1 MSLLD
6 SHDNQTQEVIV
17 NIILVDGERL
27 FREGL
32 VSLLQGHSEYH
43 IIGEAGSVV
52 EAIELA
58 KRSKPD
64 LILMDY
70 ILPDGTGVDV
80 MAFIM
85 TLIPKPKVVILT
97 SEDKDDYLF
106 SAIRAGAQ
114 GYLLKN
120 QTTNNL
126 LASMKALD
134 RGEFA
139 ISRTM
144 FARVMGEF
152 SRIKNPS
159 TYGEM
164 ALEKLTR
171 RERDVLGELATNA
184 SNHEIAEHL
193 VISENT
199 VKNHIHSILE
209 KLTIKKR
216 AEVVKYARRYSLLIQ
231 TSANRTENE

>member
-1 MSLLD
+1 M
-6 SHDNQTQEVIV
+6 
-17 NIILVDGERL
+17 LVDGERL

-32 VSLLQGHSEYH
+32 ISLLHDQTEYR
-43 IIGEAGSVV
+43 IIGEAGNIV
-52 EAIELA
+52 EAIDLA
-58 KRSKPD
+58 NRIKPD

-70 ILPDGTGVDV
+70 LLPDGTGVDV
-80 MAFIM
+80 MAFTSTID
-85 TLIPKPKVVILT
+85 PKPKTVILT

-106 SAIRAGAQ
+106 AAIRAGAH

-126 LASMKALD
+126 LASLKALE

-152 SRIKNPS
+152 SRINNPQS
-159 TYGEM
+159 YGEM
-164 ALEKLTR
+164 ALDKLTR
-171 RERDVLGELATNA
+171 REREVLCELATNS
-184 SNHEIAEHL
+184 SNREIASHL
-193 VISENT
+193 YISENT

-209 KLTIKKR
+209 KLGIRKR
-216 AEVVKYARRYSLLIQ
+216 SEVVKFARRYSLLIQ
-231 TSANRTENE
+231 TSTNNPQND

>member
-1 MSLLD
+1 M
-6 SHDNQTQEVIV
+6 
-17 NIILVDGERL
+17 LVDGERL

-32 VSLLQGHSEYH
+32 VSLLQEHSEYH
-43 IIGEAGSVV
+43 ISGEAGNVV
-52 EAIELA
+52 EAIDLA
-58 KRSKPD
+58 NRIKPD
-64 LILMDY
+64 LLLMDY

-80 MAFIM
+80 MSFIM
-85 TLIPKPKVVILT
+85 TLNPKPKVVILT

-106 SAIRAGAQ
+106 SAIRAGAH

-126 LASMKALD
+126 LASLKALE

-152 SRIKNPS
+152 SRINYPQS
-159 TYGEM
+159 YGEL
-164 ALEKLTR
+164 ALDKLTR
-171 RERDVLGELATNA
+171 REKEVLGELATNA
-184 SNHEIAEHL
+184 SNREIATHL

-209 KLTIKKR
+209 KLAIKKR
-216 AEVVKYARRYSLLIQ
+216 AEVVKFARRYSLLIQ
-231 TSANRTENE
+231 TSANTMEND

>member
-1 MSLLD
+1 
-6 SHDNQTQEVIV
+6 V
-17 NIILVDGERL
+17 NIMLVDGERL

-32 VSLLQGHSEYH
+32 VSLLRGQSEYH
-43 IIGEAGSVV
+43 ISGEAGTVV
-52 EAIELA
+52 EAIDLA
-58 KRSKPD
+58 NRIKPD

-80 MAFIM
+80 MSFIM
-85 TLIPKPKVVILT
+85 TFTPKPKVVILT

-106 SAIRAGAQ
+106 SAIRAGAH

-120 QTTNNL
+120 QTTTNL
-126 LASMKALD
+126 LASLKALE

-152 SRIKNPS
+152 SRINYPQS
-159 TYGEM
+159 YGEL
-164 ALEKLTR
+164 ALDKLTR
-171 RERDVLGELATNA
+171 REREVLSELATNA
-184 SNHEIAEHL
+184 SNREIATHL

-209 KLTIKKR
+209 KLAIKKR
-216 AEVVKYARRYSLLIQ
+216 AEVVKFARRYSLLIQ
-231 TSANRTENE
+231 TSANTQDND

>member
-1 MSLLD
+1 
-6 SHDNQTQEVIV
+6 
-17 NIILVDGERL
+17 
-27 FREGL
+27 
-32 VSLLQGHSEYH
+32 
-43 IIGEAGSVV
+43 
-52 EAIELA
+52 
-58 KRSKPD
+58 
-64 LILMDY
+64 MDY

-80 MAFIM
+80 MSFIM
-85 TLIPKPKVVILT
+85 ALVPKPKVVILT

-106 SAIRAGAQ
+106 SAIRAGAH

-126 LASMKALD
+126 LASLKALD

-152 SRIKNPS
+152 SRINYPQS
-159 TYGEM
+159 YGEL
-164 ALEKLTR
+164 ALDKLTR
-171 RERDVLGELATNA
+171 REREVLSELATNA
-184 SNHEIAEHL
+184 SNREIATHL

-209 KLTIKKR
+209 KLAIKKR
-216 AEVVKYARRYSLLIQ
+216 VEVVKFARRYSLLIQ
-231 TSANRTENE
+231 TSSNTLDND

>member
-1 MSLLD
+1 M
-6 SHDNQTQEVIV
+6 
-17 NIILVDGERL
+17 NIMLVDGERL

-32 VSLLQGHSEYH
+32 VSLLQEHSEYH
-43 IIGEAGSVV
+43 ISGEAGNVV
-52 EAIELA
+52 EAIDLA
-58 KRSKPD
+58 NRIKPD
-64 LILMDY
+64 LLLMDY

-80 MAFIM
+80 MSFIM
-85 TLIPKPKVVILT
+85 TLNPKPKVVILT

-106 SAIRAGAQ
+106 SAIRAGAH

-126 LASMKALD
+126 LASLKALE

-152 SRIKNPS
+152 SRINYPQS
-159 TYGEM
+159 YGEL
-164 ALEKLTR
+164 ALDKLTR
-171 RERDVLGELATNA
+171 REKEVLGELATNA
-184 SNHEIAEHL
+184 SNREIATHL

-209 KLTIKKR
+209 KLAIKKR
-216 AEVVKYARRYSLLIQ
+216 AEVVKFARRYSLLIQ
-231 TSANRTENE
+231 TSANTMEND

>member
-1 MSLLD
+1 
-6 SHDNQTQEVIV
+6 V
-17 NIILVDGERL
+17 NIMLVDEERL

-32 VSLLQGHSEYH
+32 VSLLKGHTEYH
-43 IIGEAGSVV
+43 ICGEAGNVV

-58 KRSKPD
+58 KQRQPD

-70 ILPDGTGVDV
+70 LLPDGTSVDV

-85 TLIPKPKVVILT
+85 TFVPKPKVVILT

-120 QTTNNL
+120 QTTNTL
-126 LASMKALD
+126 LASLKALE

-152 SRIKNPS
+152 SRINNPIS
-159 TYGEM
+159 YGEL

-184 SNHEIAEHL
+184 SNREIATHL

-209 KLTIKKR
+209 KLAIKKR
-216 AEVVKYARRYSLLIQ
+216 AEVVKFARRYSLLLQ
-231 TSANRTENE
+231 TASNRTEKD

>member
-1 MSLLD
+1 M
-6 SHDNQTQEVIV
+6 
-17 NIILVDGERL
+17 NIMLVDGERL

-32 VSLLQGHSEYH
+32 VSLLQEHSEYH
-43 IIGEAGSVV
+43 INGEAGTVV
-52 EAIELA
+52 EAIDLA
-58 KRSKPD
+58 NRIKPD

-80 MAFIM
+80 MTFIM
-85 TLIPKPKVVILT
+85 TLLPKPKVVILT

-106 SAIRAGAQ
+106 SAIRAGAH

-126 LASMKALD
+126 LASLKALE

-139 ISRTM
+139 ISRIM

-152 SRIKNPS
+152 SRINYPQS
-159 TYGEM
+159 YGEL
-164 ALEKLTR
+164 ALDKLTR
-171 RERDVLGELATNA
+171 REREVLSELATNA
-184 SNHEIAEHL
+184 SNHEIATHL

-209 KLTIKKR
+209 KLAIKKR
-216 AEVVKYARRYSLLIQ
+216 AEVVKFARRYSLLIQ
-231 TSANRTENE
+231 TSANTMEND

>member
-1 MSLLD
+1 M
-6 SHDNQTQEVIV
+6 
-17 NIILVDGERL
+17 NILLVDGERL

-32 VSLLQGHSEYH
+32 ISLLKDHAEYL
-43 IIGEAGSVV
+43 IAGEAGSVV

-58 KRSKPD
+58 QKTEPD
-64 LILMDY
+64 LVLMDY
-70 ILPDGTGVDV
+70 LLPDGTCVDV
-80 MAFIM
+80 MSFVNLSKM
-85 TLIPKPKVVILT
+85 KPKIVILT

-106 SAIRAGAQ
+106 TAIRAGAH

-120 QTTNNL
+120 QTKSNL
-126 LASMKALD
+126 LASIKALE

-152 SRIKNPS
+152 SKINHPQP
-159 TYGEM
+159 YGEM

-171 RERDVLGELATNA
+171 RERDVLSELATNA
-184 SNHEIAEHL
+184 SNREIASHL

-209 KLTIKKR
+209 KLGIKKR
-216 AEVVKYARRYSLLIQ
+216 AEVVKFARRYSLLIQ
-231 TSANRTENE
+231 TATKNSDND

>member
-1 MSLLD
+1 M
-6 SHDNQTQEVIV
+6 
-17 NIILVDGERL
+17 NIMLVDGERL

-32 VSLLQGHSEYH
+32 VSLLRDHPEYH
-43 IIGEAGSVV
+43 IIAETGTVI

-58 KRSKPD
+58 KQIKPD

-70 ILPDGTGVDV
+70 LLPDGTGVDV
-80 MAFIM
+80 MSFVIN
-85 TLIPKPKVVILT
+85 LDPKPRFVILT

-106 SAIRAGAQ
+106 SAIRGGAH

-126 LASMKALD
+126 LASLKALE

-152 SRIKNPS
+152 SRINNPQS
-159 TYGEM
+159 YGEM
-164 ALEKLTR
+164 TLEKLTR
-171 RERDVLGELATNA
+171 REREVLNELATNT
-184 SNHEIAEHL
+184 SNREIASHL
-193 VISENT
+193 YISENT

-209 KLTIKKR
+209 KLGIKKR
-216 AEVVKYARRYSLLIQ
+216 AEVVKFARRYSLLIQ
-231 TSANRTENE
+231 TSANKPEND

>member
-1 MSLLD
+1 VKIM
-6 SHDNQTQEVIV
+6 
-17 NIILVDGERL
+17 LVDGERL

-32 VSLLQGHSEYH
+32 VSLLKGHSEYQ
-43 IIGEAGSVV
+43 ICGEAGSVV
-52 EAIELA
+52 EAIDLA
-58 KRSKPD
+58 NSSKPE

-80 MAFIM
+80 MALIM
-85 TLIPKPKVVILT
+85 TLDPKPKVVILT

-152 SRIKNPS
+152 SRIKNPQ

-184 SNHEIAEHL
+184 SNREIAEHL

-209 KLTIKKR
+209 KLAIKKR
-216 AEVVKYARRYSLLIQ
+216 AEVVKFARRYSLLIQ
-231 TSANRTENE
+231 TSANRTEND

>member
-1 MSLLD
+1 MK
-6 SHDNQTQEVIV
+6 IM
-17 NIILVDGERL
+17 LVDGERL

-43 IIGEAGSVV
+43 ICGEAGNVV
-52 EAIELA
+52 EAIDIA
-58 KRSKPD
+58 KRSTPE

-70 ILPDGTGVDV
+70 LLPDGTGVDV

-85 TLIPKPKVVILT
+85 TLEPKPRVVILT

-120 QTTNNL
+120 QTSKNL
-126 LASMKALD
+126 LASLKALE

-152 SRIKNPS
+152 SRINNPQS
-159 TYGEM
+159 YGEL
-164 ALEKLTR
+164 ALDKLTR

-184 SNHEIAEHL
+184 TNREIATHL

-216 AEVVKYARRYSLLIQ
+216 AEVVKFARRYSLFVQ
-231 TSANRTENE
+231 TSANRPEND

>member
-1 MSLLD
+1 VKIM
-6 SHDNQTQEVIV
+6 
-17 NIILVDGERL
+17 LVDGERL

-32 VSLLQGHSEYH
+32 VSLLQEHSEYQ
-43 IIGEAGSVV
+43 IAGEAGTVA

-58 KRSKPD
+58 KQCKPE

-70 ILPDGTGVDV
+70 ALPDGTGVDV
-80 MAFIM
+80 MAFI
-85 TLIPKPKVVILT
+85 TSLVPKPKVVILT

-106 SAIRAGAQ
+106 AAIRAGAQ

-120 QTTNNL
+120 QTTKNL
-126 LASMKALD
+126 LASIKALD

-152 SRIKNPS
+152 SRIKNPQ

-184 SNHEIAEHL
+184 SNREIADHL

-209 KLTIKKR
+209 KLAIKKR
-216 AEVVKYARRYSLLIQ
+216 AEVVKFARRYSLLTQ
-231 TSANRTENE
+231 TSANTTESE

>member
-1 MSLLD
+1 M
-6 SHDNQTQEVIV
+6 
-17 NIILVDGERL
+17 NIMLVDGERL

-32 VSLLQGHSEYH
+32 VSLLQEHSEYH
-43 IIGEAGSVV
+43 ISGEAGTVV

-58 KRSKPD
+58 NHIKPE
-64 LILMDY
+64 LVLMDY

-80 MAFIM
+80 MTFIM
-85 TLIPKPKVVILT
+85 TLLPKPKVVILT

-126 LASMKALD
+126 LASLKALD

-152 SRIKNPS
+152 SRINYPQS
-159 TYGEM
+159 YGEL
-164 ALEKLTR
+164 ALDKLTR
-171 RERDVLGELATNA
+171 REREVLSELATNA
-184 SNHEIAEHL
+184 SNREIATHL

-199 VKNHIHSILE
+199 VKNHIHSVLE
-209 KLTIKKR
+209 KLAIKKR
-216 AEVVKYARRYSLLIQ
+216 AEVVKFARRYSLLIQ
-231 TSANRTENE
+231 TSANTLDND

>member
-1 MSLLD
+1 M
-6 SHDNQTQEVIV
+6 
-17 NIILVDGERL
+17 NIMLVDGERL

-32 VSLLQGHSEYH
+32 VSLLRDHPEYR
-43 IIGEAGSVV
+43 IIGEAGTVV

-58 KRSKPD
+58 KQIKPE

-70 ILPDGTGVDV
+70 LLPDGTGVDV
-80 MAFIM
+80 MSFVM
-85 TLIPKPKVVILT
+85 TITPKPRIVILT

-106 SAIRAGAQ
+106 SAIRGGAH

-120 QTTNNL
+120 QTTSNL
-126 LASMKALD
+126 LASLKALE

-139 ISRTM
+139 ISRIM

-152 SRIKNPS
+152 SRINNPQS
-159 TYGEM
+159 YGEM

-171 RERDVLGELATNA
+171 REREVLYELAANT
-184 SNHEIAEHL
+184 SNREIANHL
-193 VISENT
+193 YISENT

-209 KLTIKKR
+209 KLGIRKR
-216 AEVVKYARRYSLLIQ
+216 VEVVKFARRYSLLLQ
-231 TSANRTENE
+231 TTSNSPDNDQ